1 MPTSLPDEM
10 THLEEEQLLGKAAAP
25 PVPCNYIGLPQ
36 HVGQNGWEGAGTPE
50 GMALRGTSTQQ
61 ENPTNILQA
70 GLT

>member
-1 MPTSLPDEM
+1 M
-10 THLEEEQLLGKAAAP
+10 THLKEVQLLGKAATP

-36 HVGQNGWEGAGTPE
+36 HVGRCGGKGVGRTE

-61 ENPTNILQA
+61 ENPTKIPQA